1 MADPAPAGPR
11 KKTYRTVIVIAG
23 LLVAVNVLI
32 IAGLSQKTNTEGTL
46 PAAIEPNGLLP
57 KPGDIISPD
66 STIGVNLRNDL
77 QGYLEFDG
85 VPIPLDQLQVQATE
99 GIIQFTPG
107 PKTDYTQFPRGRHRI
122 TVVYWPRGQKES
134 DGAGSY
140 SWTFA
145 IGA

>member
-1 MADPAPAGPR
+1 MAGRAPNRPR
-11 KKTYRTVIVIAG
+11 RKPYRTIIVIGG
-23 LLVAVNVLI
+23 LLLAANILV

-46 PAAIEPNGLLP
+46 PSAIEPSGLLP
-57 KPGDIISPD
+57 KPGDVVSPEG
-66 STIGVNLRNDL
+66 TIGVNLRNDL

-85 VPIPLDQLQVQATE
+85 APIPLDQLDVQATE

-107 PKTDYTQFPRGRHRI
+107 SGKDFEQFPRGRHRI

-145 IGA
+145 VGA